1 MSRHRD
7 ERGLAAA
14 TEVALL
20 VPVLLLLIGL
30 FAAGWRIFDA
40 RSKVSAATQVA
51 ARAAAVSN
59 TPSTGADTA
68 NRVVRSNLSVKC
80 NCLKVSS
87 NTKALSKPAGRT
99 GTVSVSTSCRVS
111 LADLIVPGLP
121 GEMTLSATGR
131 SPISTYRQER

>member
-1 MSRHRD
+1 MRPRN

-40 RSKVSAATQVA
+40 RSKVNAATQVA
-51 ARAAAVSN
+51 ARAAAVSK
-59 TPSTGADTA
+59 TPA
-68 NRVVRSNLSVKC
+68 NHLA
-80 NCLKVSS
+80 VSS
-87 NTKALSKPAGRT
+87 NTKALSKPAGST
-99 GTVSVSTSCRVS
+99 GTVTVRTSCQVS

-121 GEMTLSATGR
+121 GGMTLSATGS

>member
-1 MSRHRD
+1 MRPRN

-40 RSKVSAATQVA
+40 RSKVNAATQVA
-51 ARAAAVSN
+51 ARAAAVSK
-59 TPSTGADTA
+59 TPAIGAKTA
-68 NRVVRSNLSVKC
+68 NQVVRDNLKVKC
-80 NCLKVSS
+80 NHLAVSS
-87 NTKALSKPAGRT
+87 NTKALSKPAGST
-99 GTVSVSTSCRVS
+99 GTVTVRTSCQVS

-121 GEMTLSATGR
+121 GGMTLSATGS